1 MGFIKYAS
9 DVTAPIT
16 VAFAYADNPLS
27 IPNWMV
33 GATEITR
40 RGDPERGLG
49 AMYEI
54 RYRFGPWRPVIRC
67 EITEHR
73 QDAVLGYLLTSGLVT
88 ARLTLRFDP
97 LGRGR
102 SVLTSELDSPSSRGL
117 TAILR
122 DRPRDALLRR
132 ALRRS
137 ESRLRRAIEEFHGTD
152 LVGRLA

>member
-16 VAFAYADNPLS
+16 VAFAYTDNPRSMTEWLA
-27 IPNWMV
+27 
-33 GATEITR
+33 GAEHVSSRGEI
-40 RGDPERGLG
+40 DRGLG
-49 AMYEI
+49 AQYGI
-54 RYRFGPWRPVIRC
+54 RFRFGLWHPVLNC

-73 QDAVLGYLLTSGLVT
+73 QDAVIGYTLAGGPLT
-88 ARLTLRFDP
+88 ACLTLRFDP

-102 SVLTSELDSPSSRGL
+102 SVLTSELDYTGSRGF
-117 TAILR
+117 AAPLR
-122 DRPRDALLRR
+122 DRPRKALLRT

-137 ESRLRRAIEEFHGTD
+137 ESRLRAAIEELHGTD

>member
-16 VAFAYADNPLS
+16 VAFAYADDPLS
-27 IPNWMV
+27 IPNWMA
-33 GATEITR
+33 GAAEITR
-40 RGDPERGLG
+40 CGDPERGIG
-49 AMYEI
+49 AKYEI
-54 RYRFGPWRPVIRC
+54 GYRLGPWHPVLHC
-67 EITEHR
+67 EVTEHR
-73 QDAVLGYLLTSGLVT
+73 QDAVLGYALTGPFT

-102 SVLTSELDSPSSRGL
+102 SVLTSELDFPASTGF
-117 TAILR
+117 AAALR
-122 DRPRDALLRR
+122 ERPRAALLRR

>member
-16 VAFAYADNPLS
+16 VAFAYADDPLS
-27 IPNWMV
+27 IPNWMA
-33 GATEITR
+33 GAAEITR
-40 RGDPERGLG
+40 CGDPEGGIG
-49 AMYEI
+49 AKYEI
-54 RYRFGPWRPVIRC
+54 GYRLGPWHPVLHC
-67 EITEHR
+67 EVTEHR
-73 QDAVLGYLLTSGLVT
+73 QDAVLGYALTGPFT

-102 SVLTSELDSPSSRGL
+102 SVLTSELDFPASTGF
-117 TAILR
+117 AAALR
-122 DRPRDALLRR
+122 ERPRAALLRR

>member
-27 IPNWMV
+27 IPNWMA

-40 RGDPERGLG
+40 QGDPERGIG
-49 AMYEI
+49 ARYEI
-54 RYRFGPWRPVIRC
+54 RYRLGPWRPVLHC
-67 EITEHR
+67 EIAEHR
-73 QDAVLGYLLTSGLVT
+73 QDAVLGYLLTGGLLS
-88 ARLTLRFDP
+88 AQLTLRFDP

-102 SVLTSELDSPSSRGL
+102 SVLTTELDYPSSRGI

-132 ALRRS
+132 VLRRS

>member
-9 DVTAPIT
+9 DVTAPIA
-16 VAFAYADNPLS
+16 VAFAYADNPLA
-27 IPNWMV
+27 IPDWMA
-33 GATEITR
+33 GATGITR
-40 RGDPERGLG
+40 QGDPERGVG
-49 AMYEI
+49 AKYEI
-54 RYRFGPWRPVIRC
+54 RYRLGPWHPTLHC
-67 EITEHR
+67 EIAEHR
-73 QDAVLGYLLTSGLVT
+73 QDAVLGYLLTGGPLT

-102 SVLTSELDSPSSRGL
+102 SVLTTELDYPSSGGF